1 MKISLRAYAKI
12 NLSIEIIGKRK
23 DGYHDLSMIM
33 QSIEIY
39 DKITI
44 ERNQTKKI
52 NLETNKPF
60 GRVEENL
67 AYKAAK
73 LFFEVMELD
82 QGCNIY
88 LEKNIP
94 SEAGLAGGS
103 TDAAAI
109 LLGLNHLIGNPL
121 TDQQLLVMA
130 SKLGADVPFCLFGGT
145 MKAEGIG
152 NILTPLPFVAM
163 NLLIVKPEQNISTR
177 DLFETLE
184 QADYSSGESTQKLAQ
199 AIQNGCSNLAPLMIN
214 KMYPKSLVFA
224 PDMENII
231 HSLEKD
237 FECQRAMMSG
247 SGSTIFAIFEEERML
262 DLAYNNFK
270 NKYKDVYKTKTSDR
284 SIRYEE

>member
-214 KMYPKSLVFA
+214 KIYPKSLVFA

>member
-284 SIRYEE
+284 SIKYEE

>member
-60 GRVEENL
+60 GGVEENL

-214 KMYPKSLVFA
+214 KIYPKSLVFA

>member
-214 KMYPKSLVFA
+214 KIYPKSLVFA

-284 SIRYEE
+284 SIKYEE